1 MFTSSC
7 RRLLSCFLK
16 LFHYHRGGKVPEKTI
31 VGKECCTFFRKP
43 MLHFFQETNASL
55 FSGNQCF
62 AFFKKQML
70 HFFKIIY
77 LLFHTSDSTP
87 RASLASHSE
96 ATRLLKLSKYCIQI
110 FEENVKCKDL
120 PVLHDILFS
129 KIVRKRE
136 NKDLPVLHDISGQ
149 PCLVLGE
156 KIHPGL
162 DVLTYTGHQQLLHLA
177 VHLDFH

>member
-31 VGKECCTFFRKP
+31 VKETNASLFQETNAS
-43 MLHFFQETNASL
+43 LFQETNASL
-55 FSGNQCF
+55 FSGNECF
-62 AFFKKQML
+62 T
-70 HFFKIIY
+70 FFKIIY

>member
-1 MFTSSC
+1 
-7 RRLLSCFLK
+7 
-16 LFHYHRGGKVPEKTI
+16 
-31 VGKECCTFFRKP
+31 

-55 FSGNQCF
+55 FSRNKCF
-62 AFFKKQML
+62 TFC
-70 HFFKIIY
+70 KIIY

>member
-1 MFTSSC
+1 M
-7 RRLLSCFLK
+7 
-16 LFHYHRGGKVPEKTI
+16 I
-31 VGKECCTFFRKP
+31 
-43 MLHFFQETNASL
+43 HFFQNNLLALPHVRLDPQSISCFPFRGHAVAEVVNIL
-55 FSGNQCF
+55 FS
-62 AFFKKQML
+62 
-70 HFFKIIY
+70 
-77 LLFHTSDSTP
+77 
-87 RASLASHSE
+87 
-96 ATRLLKLSKYCIQI
+96 RL
-110 FEENVKCKDL
+110 EENVKCKDL

-162 DVLTYTGHQQLLHLA
+162 DVFAYTGHQQLLHLT